1 MAAGSC
7 IHRGALHRRCA
18 AAPGGCA
25 RRRHGRSNQTDRP
38 ALPQIPFAHR
48 ERRFGDMKETQ
59 SPAMKKLF
67 IPIGLLLT
75 SFTAMGQNMSN
86 DANNFYESDKVIVNK
101 VTFNNQYRMK
111 VVGNLFTPKSSMRT
125 PRLRRSLSV
134 IRWAW

>member
-1 MAAGSC
+1 
-7 IHRGALHRRCA
+7 
-18 AAPGGCA
+18 
-25 RRRHGRSNQTDRP
+25 
-38 ALPQIPFAHR
+38 
-48 ERRFGDMKETQ
+48 MKETQ

-111 VVGNLFTPKSSMRT
+111 VVGNLFTPKTSMRT